1 MFVFTN
7 FTSINFLDNFLFD
20 PLLILDQY
28 SNQIIPTI
36 NRYIILLC
44 FILRDICKIAN
55 AVTMILLM
63 LGLGLLANPRLPS
76 YPPTELTGI
85 YTGPL

>member
-1 MFVFTN
+1 MFLFTN
-7 FTSINFLDNFLFD
+7 FTNINLLDNFLFD

-55 AVTMILLM
+55 AMTMILLM
-63 LGLGLLANPRLPS
+63 FGLVTS
-76 YPPTELTGI
+76 I
-85 YTGPL
+85 H